1 MKGKLLLRTDSMNF
15 AIIVAAGKGAR
26 MGKNSNKVFLPL
38 LHKPMIWHVLS
49 VFHKCREIDG
59 ITVVTQ
65 KDDSKKI
72 NEIKNSYSFNKIKKI
87 VEGGKERQDSVY
99 NGLMSI
105 KAKDD
110 DIILIHN
117 GSNPLVLESEIVECI
132 HAAMKFGAA
141 VSGFPL
147 KDTIKKTSNNFV
159 EKTIDRK
166 GVFQVQTPQAVR
178 YGLFIEAFKNAKRK
192 KLEATDDVSL
202 VEALG
207 RKVKIAQCSYENI
220 KVTTQDDL
228 KIAEGILMGRNKM
241 NAGFKVGF
249 GHDSHRFSA
258 SRGRKLVL
266 GGYTVPNEIGLEAN
280 SDGDLILHAL
290 FNAVSSAIGLKSLGH
305 YADPMLEK
313 GITDS
318 GKYLQVILNKLK
330 EKNMEISSVSISI
343 EAKRPRL
350 DDCADKIIESLSRI
364 LAIGRETIGIT
375 FTSGEGLT
383 PFGKGEG
390 MQCFAVVS
398 LK

>member
-1 MKGKLLLRTDSMNF
+1 MKRKLLLRAEPMNF

-26 MGKNSNKVFLPL
+26 MGKNTNKILLPL
-38 LHKPMIWHVLS
+38 LHKPMICHVLD
-49 VFHKCREIDG
+49 VFHRCSKIDEI
-59 ITVVTQ
+59 IVVAQ
-65 KDDSKKI
+65 KGDFKKI
-72 NEIKNSYSFNKIKKI
+72 NEIKSSYNFNKIKKI
-87 VEGGKERQDSVY
+87 VEGGKERQDSAY

-105 KAKDD
+105 KAKED
-110 DIILIHN
+110 DIVLIHN

-132 HAAMKFGAA
+132 NAAIKFDAA
-141 VSGFPL
+141 ASGFPL

-166 GVFQVQTPQAVR
+166 GIFQVQTPQAAK
-178 YGLFIEAFKNAKRK
+178 YGLFVEAFKNAKRK
-192 KLEATDDVSL
+192 KLEATDDVSF

-207 RKVKIAQCSYENI
+207 KKVKIVKCSYENI

-228 KIAEGILMGRNKM
+228 KIAEGILMSRNKM

-249 GHDSHRFSA
+249 GHDSHKFS
-258 SRGRKLVL
+258 SNGSRKLVL
-266 GGYTVPNEIGLEAN
+266 GGYIVPNEIGLEAN

-290 FNAVSSAIGLKSLGH
+290 FNAISSAIGLKSLGH

-318 GKYLQVILNKLK
+318 RKYFQVILNKLK
-330 EKNMEISSVSISI
+330 EKNMEISNVSISI

-350 DDCADKIIESLSRI
+350 DDCADKIIESLSKI
-364 LAIGRETIGIT
+364 MEIGRETIGIT